1 MKSWILLFFL
11 GEEMDIKHLWFKPK
25 EKYLSGYEILYLIE
39 LD

>member
-1 MKSWILLFFL
+1 MNRGYFSFVL
-11 GEEMDIKHLWFKPK
+11 GEEMDIKHLLFKQK